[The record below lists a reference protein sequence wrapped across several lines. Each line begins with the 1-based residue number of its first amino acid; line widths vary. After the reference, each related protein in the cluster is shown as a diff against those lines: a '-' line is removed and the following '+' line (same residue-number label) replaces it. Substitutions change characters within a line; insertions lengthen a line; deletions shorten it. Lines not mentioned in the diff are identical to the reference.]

1 MRMEERQEEQQEIRR
16 GRKSGVQAITIFHG
30 ITFLD
35 FLEEAREPRP
45 VFISSSGFLDKKGKR
60 KMNTIKRDVYVLR
73 NTIKIPIE
81 VTKGTDMLGLEFAV
95 RDYEIP
101 ATAAAVAYVYH
112 KSMDKPK
119 GTLCDVDNSVISFTP
134 SGDFFVVGMNELQ
147 IRVINDGKSL
157 ISFKEKIKCSDAMG
171 FPDDEEESQQTL
183 VEQLLTKVGK
193 EEGDRKTADDTERE
207 ERIAADDAEKK
218 ARIAEE
224 NARAEADEAIRA
236 NRIVTLDEIDL
247 VTEEGFFVDALAV
260 KELNSNLTKA
270 NNDITAAINN
280 IIKNVEITKTN
291 LKVAANSDFRW
302 TWDLPTIP
310 GYYPLEVLAWNF
322 HGDYDLWL
330 NVSTAARYSTSNQ
343 FGIEGHN
350 FGNGTAT
357 VTLFVHILYVKN
369 GFCSYVK
376 A

>member
-1 MRMEERQEEQQEIRR
+1 
-16 GRKSGVQAITIFHG
+16 
-30 ITFLD
+30 
-35 FLEEAREPRP
+35 
-45 VFISSSGFLDKKGKR
+45 
-60 KMNTIKRDVYVLR
+60 MNTIKRDVYVLR

-134 SGDFFVVGMNELQ
+134 SGDFFAVGMNELQ

-157 ISFKEKIKCSDAMG
+157 ISFKETIKCSDTMG
-171 FPDDEEESQQTL
+171 FPDDEEEKQKTL

-207 ERIAADDAEKK
+207 ERIAADAEEKK
-218 ARIAEE
+218 
-224 NARAEADEAIRA
+224 ARAEADEAIRA

-260 KELNSNLTKA
+260 AELNSKTQNFINKFVFDDVTGVEFHAWSSENIGLILRTYYGVYQLQFLTSG
-270 NNDITAAINN
+270 
-280 IIKNVEITKTN
+280 KTVIS
-291 LKVAANSDFRW
+291 KIS
-302 TWDLPTIP
+302 
-310 GYYPLEVLAWNF
+310 
-322 HGDYDLWL
+322 
-330 NVSTAARYSTSNQ
+330 
-343 FGIEGHN
+343 
-350 FGNGTAT
+350 
-357 VTLFVHILYVKN
+357 
-369 GFCSYVK
+369 
-376 A
+376 